1 MHMANLISRILL
13 FQLGG
18 PIERAK
24 YYAIWTLTEVYMLF
38 LPQNIA
44 FI

>member
-1 MHMANLISRILL
+1 MTNPVSRILL
-13 FQLGG
+13 FQIGG

-24 YYAIWTLTEVYMLF
+24 YYAIWTLTEVCTYF
-38 LPQNIA
+38 FSPRDIA